1 MPKGKTKIPRRGEID
16 EINEKVS
23 KITGMSIKDLY
34 RGDGVHPSTRSL
46 QMNLDAFTKMQREN
60 DTHVDTKLVVCSS
73 CSHVHEQEVPRRIY
87 SISQQMAMSEA
98 WSHELRYKIQEAEA
112 KKSVQIR
119 VDPYFEDWE

>member
-1 MPKGKTKIPRRGEID
+1 MAKGKTKIPRRGEID

-23 KITGMSIKDLY
+23 KITGMSLKDLY

-46 QMNLDAFTKMQREN
+46 QMNLDAFTQMQRDN
-60 DTHVDTKLVVCSS
+60 DTHVETKLVTCSS
-73 CSHVHEQEVPRRIY
+73 CSHVHERENPRRIY

-112 KKSVQIR
+112 KKEIQVR

>member
-1 MPKGKTKIPRRGEID
+1 MPKGKTKIPRRGEVD

-23 KITGMSIKDLY
+23 KITGMSLKDLY
-34 RGDGVHPSTRSL
+34 RGDGIHPSTRSL
-46 QMNLDAFTKMQREN
+46 QMNLEAFTKMQREN
-60 DTHVDTKLVVCSS
+60 DMQPAVIPVTCSS
-73 CSHVHEQEVPRRIY
+73 CNHTHEKIVEPRVY